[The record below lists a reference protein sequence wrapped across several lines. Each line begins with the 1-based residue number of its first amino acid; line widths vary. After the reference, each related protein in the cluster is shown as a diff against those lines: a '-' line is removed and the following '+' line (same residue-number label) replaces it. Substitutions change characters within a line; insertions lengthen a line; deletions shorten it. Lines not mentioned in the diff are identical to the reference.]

1 MTSLHV
7 ARRQGRQTATDDYD
21 DGGQQMKVLVTNDDG
36 VASPGLHEL
45 AAALVAAGYDVI
57 VVAPDRDMSGSAAA
71 LGQIHVDEEIEAE
84 PVDLPG
90 LDGVP
95 AYAVDGP
102 PGLCVLAA
110 RLGGFGEPPQLV
122 VSGINPGCNAG
133 RAILH
138 SGTVGAALTAANF
151 GCRGLAVSLDVS
163 SRTLHERAGRAGHS
177 VPSGPSVPA
186 GDGSEATAQVV
197 AGDGSGRS
205 DGADR
210 AAYWGSAAAV
220 AVTATRWLATAPDL
234 TVLNVNVPN
243 RPVEHL
249 SGARL
254 AELAPFGTVR
264 SSVVESSAGGG
275 RLQME
280 LRPTTDEVPPDS
292 DTGLVARGYVAVT
305 PIVGPRAADLD
316 VSAVLD
322 SVSLDAASAR
332 RSA

>member
-1 MTSLHV
+1 
-7 ARRQGRQTATDDYD
+7 
-21 DGGQQMKVLVTNDDG
+21 MKVLVTNDDG

-45 AAALVAAGYDVI
+45 AAALVAAGYDVL
-57 VVAPDRDMSGSAAA
+57 VAAPDRDMSGSAAA
-71 LGQIHVDEEIEAE
+71 LGQIHIDEEIEAE

-163 SRTLHERAGRAGHS
+163 SRTLHERAGHAT
-177 VPSGPSVPA
+177 VPA
-186 GDGSEATAQVV
+186 GDGSEATAAVV

-205 DGADR
+205 GGAER
-210 AAYWGSAAAV
+210 TAYWGTAAAV
-220 AVTATRWLATAPDL
+220 AVTAAGWLVTAPDC
-234 TVLNVNVPN
+234 TVLNLNVPN
-243 RPVEHL
+243 RPVENL
-249 SGARL
+249 AGARL

-264 SSVVESSAGGG
+264 SSVVESSPGGG

-316 VSAVLD
+316 VSPVLD
-322 SVSLDAASAR
+322 AVSLDTR

>member
-1 MTSLHV
+1 
-7 ARRQGRQTATDDYD
+7 
-21 DGGQQMKVLVTNDDG
+21 MKVLVTNDDG

-57 VVAPDRDMSGSAAA
+57 VAAPDRDMSGSAAA
-71 LGQIHVDEEIEAE
+71 IGQIHVDEEIEAE

-122 VSGINPGCNAG
+122 VSGVNPGCNAG

-163 SRTLHERAGRAGHS
+163 SRTLHERAGG
-177 VPSGPSVPA
+177 A
-186 GDGSEATAQVV
+186 GDGADVVSVSGEVRVAHWSTA
-197 AGDGSGRS
+197 AE
-205 DGADR
+205 
-210 AAYWGSAAAV
+210 V
-220 AVTATRWLATAPDL
+220 AVTATGWLATAPAL
-234 TVLNVNVPN
+234 AVLNVNVPN
-243 RPVEHL
+243 LPVEHL
-249 SGARL
+249 AGARL

-264 SSVVESSAGGG
+264 SSVVESSPGGG

-292 DTGLVARGYVAVT
+292 DTGLVGRGYVAVT

-322 SVSLDAASAR
+322 AVSLDTR

>member
-1 MTSLHV
+1 
-7 ARRQGRQTATDDYD
+7 
-21 DGGQQMKVLVTNDDG
+21 MKVLVTNDDG

-45 AAALVAAGYDVI
+45 AAALVAGGYDVI

-71 LGQIHVDEEIEAE
+71 LGQIHVDEQIEAQ

-163 SRTLHERAGRAGHS
+163 SRTLHERAGGAG
-177 VPSGPSVPA
+177 A
-186 GDGSEATAQVV
+186 GGVGVEGVDGV
-197 AGDGSGRS
+197 
-205 DGADR
+205 DR
-210 AAYWGSAAAV
+210 AALWDAAAAV
-220 AVTATRWLATAPDL
+220 AVTATGWLASAPDL

-243 RPVEHL
+243 LPVEQL
-249 SGARL
+249 AGVRL

-264 SSVVESSAGGG
+264 SSVVESSPGGG

-280 LRPTTDEVPPDS
+280 LRPTTDEMPPES
-292 DTGLVARGYVAVT
+292 DTGLVARGYVAIT

-322 SVSLDAASAR
+322 AVSLDSR
-332 RSA
+332 RTA